1 MLTSTIRK
9 VQYNLSYPFGD
20 IYSITYSYW
29 LKAQIFA
36 VLSFNDGTADQT
48 LVLNTDYS
56 LTAPGATG
64 TLTKLTDWN
73 HAAIRLTIYRLVDLD
88 QSTDY
93 RNGEAVDMDLLEQD
107 FDLTVAR
114 DQQLQEQIDRIGST
128 PITDPSA
135 AGSLPALSE
144 RLDKFAAWDAEGLW
158 IAALGVPEVPVT
170 ALAATLLDDTTLLQ
184 QQKTLGLLA
193 SGASAAIAADL
204 QAILGAADAPTALN
218 LLGGVT
224 LTTGNWAKIF
234 KSLLVPGVP
243 TPVHKGFIVA
253 VGGTPRYANN
263 RTNSST
269 SAGKLIDSG
278 ATFTTWG
285 VTAGDYV
292 HNYTDGTWA
301 RVTAV
306 DSQIQVSID
315 SDIFLATSKT
325 YKMWSVPS
333 WTTMGVDNVLECDG
347 SAISDASSP
356 WNGMKLPDLNGAG
369 PYADVAVIGG
379 RFLRGGSTA
388 GVLQED
394 QGQGHWHELWAT
406 TAASIA
412 AGSVGKSAEVPQSL
426 MTSNSVRV
434 AATDGTNGTPR
445 VGKESRGRTMSVVY
459 IMRIK

>member
-1 MLTSTIRK
+1 MITSTVRK

-20 IYSITYSYW
+20 TYGITYSYW
-29 LKAQIFA
+29 LKAQLFA
-36 VLSFNDGTADQT
+36 VLSFDDGTADQT
-48 LVLNTDYS
+48 LVLDADYS

-64 TLTKLTDWN
+64 TLTKLSDWD
-73 HAAIRLTIYRLVDLD
+73 HEAIRLTIYRVVDLD

-128 PITDPSA
+128 PITDPSV
-135 AGSLPALSE
+135 AGPLPSLSQRAN
-144 RLDKFAAWDAEGLW
+144 KFTAWDGAGQW
-158 IAALGVPEVPVT
+158 IAALGIPSVPAT

-204 QAILGAADAPTALN
+204 QAILAAADAPTALT
-218 LLGGVT
+218 LLGGVN

-243 TPVHKGFIVA
+243 IPVHKGFIVS
-253 VGGTPRYANN
+253 VGGTARYANN

-285 VTAGDYV
+285 VQAGDYV
-292 HNYTDGTWA
+292 HNATDGTWA

-306 DSQIQVSID
+306 DSQIQLSID
-315 SDIFLATSKT
+315 ADIFLATGKT
-325 YKMWSVPS
+325 YKIWSVPS
-333 WTTMGVDNVLECDG
+333 WSTMGVGNVLECDG
-347 SAISDASSP
+347 STISDASSP
-356 WNGMKLPDLNGAG
+356 WNGFKLPDLNGAG
-369 PYADVAVIGG
+369 PYADVAVSGG
-379 RFLRGGSTA
+379 RFLRGGATA
-388 GVLQED
+388 GVQLED
-394 QGQGHWHELWAT
+394 QGQGHWHTINGITGLLGG
-406 TAASIA
+406 
-412 AGSVGKSAEVPQSL
+412 GSVGWTPATSAAAQS
-426 MTSNSVRV
+426 TIGSPIS
-434 AATDGTNGTPR
+434 DGTNGTPR
-445 VGKESRGRTMSVVY
+445 VGKESRGRSMSMVY